1 MNILVDA
8 LNIAF
13 RSHHVY
19 DVKQGLTTSEGI
31 PTGLV
36 YGFLQTLAKWKRKY
50 PHHDMTV
57 VWDRPGGK
65 EWRQEIVPE
74 YKANRPSSPAPAP
87 GGEVGDSE
95 ETFDIFAYQV
105 NLLHNILPHLGV
117 HQASA
122 PGREADDVI
131 AYLCREMYADV
142 HNIILT
148 SDRDLLQLV
157 TTRTVLATPDDKF
170 YDVDKV
176 VEEYGVIPEKLVHL
190 RALFGD
196 TSDNLPGIP
205 RFRKKV
211 AARLVNEHGSVDSIY
226 NQPVTELGLT
236 KKESEKLAA
245 FQEQARKNL
254 QVMGLLS
261 EMTPLDYRTGS
272 YNQNEINTM
281 CDTLEFK
288 TIRNRL
294 LEAFNSQ
301 QGFLKH
307 VLYPTD

>member
-1 MNILVDA
+1 MNILVDG

-19 DVKQGLTTSEGI
+19 DVRQGLTTAEGV
-31 PTGLV
+31 PTGLIF
-36 YGFLQTLAKWKRKY
+36 GFLQTLTKWKRKH
-50 PHHDMTV
+50 PHHDVTV

-65 EWRQEIVPE
+65 EWRQAIVPE
-74 YKANRPSSPAPAP
+74 YKANRPSAAAPSPLE
-87 GGEVGDSE
+87 GQSEGEP
-95 ETFDIFAYQV
+95 FDIFSFQ
-105 NLLHNILPHLGV
+105 LGMLHEILPHLGV
-117 HQASA
+117 DQASA
-122 PGREADDVI
+122 AGREADDVI
-131 AYLCREMYADV
+131 AYLVRDLYADQN
-142 HNIILT
+142 NIILT

-157 TTRTVLATPDDKF
+157 TRTTVLITPDDKF
-170 YDVDKV
+170 YDVDRV
-176 VEEYGVIPEKLVHL
+176 VEEYGVRPESLVQL

-226 NQPVTELGLT
+226 KQPVETLGLT
-236 KKESEKLAA
+236 KKESEKLSA
-245 FQEQARKNL
+245 FEEQARKNL

-261 EMTPLDYRTGS
+261 EMTPLDYRPSS
-272 YNQNEINTM
+272 YNEHEINTM

-301 QGFLKH
+301 QGFLKN